1 MRKKLFFKFD
11 ESTWSNMKKW
21 GISVS
26 AAAEASFDKFTLGAN
41 VTTKY
46 EQEESWQF
54 FYISSFA

>member
-1 MRKKLFFKFD
+1 
-11 ESTWSNMKKW
+11 MKKW

-46 EQEESWQF
+46 EQEES
-54 FYISSFA
+54 